1 MMSMTC
7 FLILTR
13 FSLFSDAC
21 DVFPDVASSFA
32 IIVEL
37 SGRTRKQ
44 HALVH
49 SGMRIISCML
59 KMIQTLMKMILM
71 RMRMR
76 MITMTPNPTVI
87 LFRCKHCI
95 SSHFFF
101 FFSFFFFFVF
111 LEKVYQCVQMLLKR
125 SLSLEI

>member
-101 FFSFFFFFVF
+101 FFSFFFFFF
-111 LEKVYQCVQMLLKR
+111 GE
-125 SLSLEI
+125 SLSMCADAVKKVPQS

>member
-44 HALVH
+44 HVLVH

-59 KMIQTLMKMILM
+59 KMRQTLMKMIL
-71 RMRMR
+71 MRMR

-95 SSHFFF
+95 SSHLFL
-101 FFSFFFFFVF
+101 FSFFFVFFF
-111 LEKVYQCVQMLLKR
+111 FGE
-125 SLSLEI
+125 SLSMCADAVKKVHQS